1 MYDQV
6 SELQPRGVGEKDE
19 KHMVYKKKF
28 IGVGGWV
35 GAAGKG
41 NLNSA
46 LALIDTASNQTSLIL
61 QRACHSVHASPK
73 ITSTCY
79 FCLSSVGPF
88 LRLSVLKDYILQSL
102 EGLNPKPR
110 LCLCLVLYGTAD

>member
-1 MYDQV
+1 MK
-6 SELQPRGVGEKDE
+6 SAW
-19 KHMVYKKKF
+19 YKKKF
-28 IGVGGWV
+28 IRAGGGWGGV
-35 GAAGKG
+35 AGKG
-41 NLNSA
+41 NLNST

-61 QRACHSVHASPK
+61 QRTCHSVHASQK
-73 ITSTCY
+73 IMSTCY

-88 LRLSVLKDYILQSL
+88 LCLSVLKDYSLQSM